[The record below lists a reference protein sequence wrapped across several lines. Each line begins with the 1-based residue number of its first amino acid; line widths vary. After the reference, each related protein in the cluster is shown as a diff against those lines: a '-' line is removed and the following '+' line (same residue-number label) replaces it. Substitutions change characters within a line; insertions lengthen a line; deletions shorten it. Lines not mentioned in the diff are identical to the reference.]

1 MITFIRQNLLLVLLL
16 AAARSG
22 ACQRDPKDP
31 GPVDPPP
38 VAGTEIPPGKRME
51 VIKSTE
57 GKFASLNWNDAAAA
71 QNEPVDFLKT
81 PAADRSSLHCTRQR
95 QRMDPVYRRRTAPAG
110 QQPDR
115 LPGNQSGGW
124 PPGCRYQKRGQC
136 NGDRKCDH
144 DRQYPSGDF
153 PGWYRHLTGTLRT
166 RLYRQLPLAFCVHY
180 LISPPLLFLPEKHAS
195 AAISRG
201 KRSV

>member
-115 LPGNQSGGW
+115 LPETNPEGGRRDAGTKNGANATVTGNVTMTGNTH
-124 PPGCRYQKRGQC
+124 PVT
-136 NGDRKCDH
+136 
-144 DRQYPSGDF
+144 F
-153 PGWYRHLTGTLRT
+153 PAGTG
-166 RLYRQLPLAFCVHY
+166 
-180 LISPPLLFLPEKHAS
+180 I
-195 AAISRG
+195 
-201 KRSV
+201 